1 MDGDGVAFEE
11 RRSGL
16 WDQCGEGTIDGVH
29 LIVEILG
36 ALGETPDRH
45 VRCELD
51 LVGTLT
57 EPHRS
62 SLRHEAGLV
71 TMLEPG
77 TDLIRATD
85 HDLAQLVQ
93 RLEPLHACRT
103 TGDHQHSHLLQRAIT
118 PLRRHAGFPRQRSP
132 RSGLGVDRIR
142 LLQPTAG
149 LPIRPIRW
157 ADMGGMRYRI
167 SALRGDDVLWGVG
180 YDLTYREGEH
190 ACSTPMMRAK
200 LSK

>member
-118 PLRRHAGFPRQRSP
+118 PLRRHAGSP
-132 RSGLGVDRIR
+132 DSAALAAASASIGSGFSNLRRACRSGRSAG
-142 LLQPTAG
+142 PTWAG
-149 LPIRPIRW
+149 
-157 ADMGGMRYRI
+157 
-167 SALRGDDVLWGVG
+167 
-180 YDLTYREGEH
+180 
-190 ACSTPMMRAK
+190 
-200 LSK
+200 